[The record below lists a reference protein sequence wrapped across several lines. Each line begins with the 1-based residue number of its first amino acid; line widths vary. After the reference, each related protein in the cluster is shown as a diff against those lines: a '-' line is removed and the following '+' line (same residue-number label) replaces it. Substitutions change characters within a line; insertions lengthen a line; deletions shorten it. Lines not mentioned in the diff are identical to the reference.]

1 MKNLHI
7 DLVSDIACPWCA
19 IGYAR
24 LEKAMDSIKDQV
36 SVSIQWRAFE
46 LNPDPNLIPEPILPA
61 LSKKKWSQRSGN
73 AGESGFDDQDCD

>member
-24 LEKAMDSIKDQV
+24 LEKAMDSIKDKV

-61 LSKKKWSQRSGN
+61 LSKNMVAAKRKCGRIRIR
-73 AGESGFDDQDCD
+73 